1 MKNFISCGDY
11 MEVTLAAAIVS
22 GAGLLTNDTFGVAS
36 KSGAIGDKVNVAL
49 EGVFEL
55 PKATGAISQGAKV
68 YWDNTAK
75 NITTTAMGNKLVG
88 VCMAAVLSGDTKVQ
102 VRLMDAPHV

>member
-1 MKNFISCGDY
+1 

-22 GAGLLTNDTFGVAS
+22 GAGLLVVDTFGVAS
-36 KSGAIGDKVNVAL
+36 KSGEIGDKVNLAL
-49 EGVFEL
+49 EGVFSL
-55 PKATGAISQGAKV
+55 AKAGVAISQGAKV

-75 NITTTAMGNKLVG
+75 LITNVAMGNKLVG
-88 VCMAAVLSGDTKVQ
+88 VAFEACLIGDAECK